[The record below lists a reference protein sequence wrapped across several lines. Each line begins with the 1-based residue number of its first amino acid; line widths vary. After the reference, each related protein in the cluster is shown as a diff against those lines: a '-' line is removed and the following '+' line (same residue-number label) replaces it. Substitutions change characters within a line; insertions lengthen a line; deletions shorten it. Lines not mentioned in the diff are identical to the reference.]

1 MDNDVI
7 RIVYGNVLAMGIR
20 LTERIVTMHNGEVEY
35 EDVDFIPS
43 DEYPVNVEF
52 GWNGQTIA
60 MDVEMQGNIAYVQDN
75 GTLPVGT
82 WSVTIT
88 CKDDNGNPH
97 RFKQKAV
104 VRVYDVTADAGIQ
117 QPIEF
122 ESKVWY
128 LNGAIFLTFGGGN
141 SGGETDPSVPDY
153 IKAITQEMISAWNA
167 KYTKPSNGIPKTDL
181 ENAVQESLGKAD
193 TALQEH
199 QSLSGLATIAQLQSL
214 QNSLNTLMNNDDV
227 ENIIN
232 SFNEVVD
239 FLSGVTNDETLAG
252 LLNEMR
258 NSINAK
264 YTKPNGGIP
273 ATDLEGGIPTS
284 KINGLHPVA
293 TSGDYNDLG
302 NKPTIPVVPTNISS
316 FNNDTGYLTQHQS
329 LANYYTKSEIDAKV
343 SMPIVSL
350 TPTNGAAALE
360 SDKYY
365 LLGSVGSSTA
375 VDNLL
380 TLSFETSST
389 KALTY
394 MGRFTAIADELS
406 LVLPPGIHFTD
417 SVPSIEAGH
426 SYEFNI
432 LYDVCLLTDITF
444 TAS

>member
-104 VRVYDVTADAGIQ
+104 VRVYEVTADAGIQ

-141 SGGETDPSVPDY
+141 SGEETDPSVPDY
-153 IKAITQEMISAWNA
+153 VKAITQEMISGW
-167 KYTKPSNGIPKTDL
+167 
-181 ENAVQESLGKAD
+181 
-193 TALQEH
+193 
-199 QSLSGLATIAQLQSL
+199 
-214 QNSLNTLMNNDDV
+214 
-227 ENIIN
+227 
-232 SFNEVVD
+232 
-239 FLSGVTNDETLAG
+239 
-252 LLNEMR
+252 
-258 NSINAK
+258 NAK

-273 ATDLEGGIPTS
+273 ATDLAGGIPTS
-284 KINGLHPVA
+284 KITGLANVA
-293 TSGDYNDLG
+293 TSGDYNDLQ
-302 NKPTIPVVPTNISS
+302 NKPTIPVVPTDVSS
-316 FNNDTGYLTQHQS
+316 FNNDAGYLTQHQS
-329 LANYYTKSEIDAKV
+329 LANYYTKSEVDGKV
-343 SMPIVSL
+343 AMPIVSL
-350 TPTNGAAALE
+350 TPTNGAATIEAN
-360 SDKYY
+360 KYY
-365 LLGSVGSSTA
+365 LLGSVGSETA
-375 VDNLL
+375 ADNGL
-380 TLSFETSST
+380 TLSFQTSQVE
-389 KALTY
+389 ALTY
-394 MGRFTAIADELS
+394 MGRFTAIANSLS
-406 LVLPPGIHFTD
+406 LTLPSGIRFTD
-417 SVPSIEAGH
+417 SVPDIEAGH
-426 SYEFNI
+426 TYEFNI
-432 LYDVCLLTDITF
+432 LYDTCILTDITI
-444 TAS
+444 TA

>member
-141 SGGETDPSVPDY
+141 SGEETDPSVPDY
-153 IKAITQEMISAWNA
+153 VKAITQEMISGWNA
-167 KYTKPSNGIPKTDL
+167 KYTKPSGGIPKTDL
-181 ENAVQESLGKAD
+181 EDAVQASLGKAD

-199 QSLSGLATIAQLQSL
+199 QSLAGLATTAQLQLL
-214 QNSLNTLMNNDDV
+214 QNALNTLMSNDDV
-227 ENIIN
+227 ENVIN
-232 SFNEVVD
+232 SFNEVVS
-239 FLSGVTNDETLAG
+239 FLSGVTNDKTLAG
-252 LLNEMR
+252 LLNALR
-258 NSINAK
+258 NDINAK

-273 ATDLEGGIPTS
+273 ATDLAGGIPTS
-284 KINGLHPVA
+284 KITGLANVA
-293 TSGDYNDLG
+293 TSGDYNDLQ
-302 NKPTIPVVPTNISS
+302 NKPTIPVVPTDVSS
-316 FNNDTGYLTQHQS
+316 FNNDAGYLTQHQS
-329 LANYYTKSEIDAKV
+329 LANYYTKSEVDGKV
-343 SMPIVSL
+343 AMPIVSL
-350 TPTNGAAALE
+350 TPTNGAATIEAN
-360 SDKYY
+360 KYY
-365 LLGSVGSSTA
+365 LLGSVGSETA
-375 VDNLL
+375 ADNGL
-380 TLSFETSST
+380 TLSFQTSQVE
-389 KALTY
+389 ALTY
-394 MGRFTAIADELS
+394 MGRFTATANALS
-406 LVLPPGIHFTD
+406 LILPSGIRFTD
-417 SVPSIEAGH
+417 ALPDIESGH
-426 SYEFNI
+426 TYEFNI
-432 LYDVCLLTDITF
+432 LFDTCILTDITV
-444 TAS
+444 TA